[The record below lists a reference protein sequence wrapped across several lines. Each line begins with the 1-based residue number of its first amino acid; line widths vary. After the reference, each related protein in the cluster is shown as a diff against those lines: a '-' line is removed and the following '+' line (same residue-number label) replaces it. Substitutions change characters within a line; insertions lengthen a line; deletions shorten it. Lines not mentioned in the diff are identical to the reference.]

1 MKPVMKPVLGP
12 AKNTTAVAASSTL
25 AKPWIACGALLC
37 GLGLLNPTTGT
48 KGGNRPYQIFSQKDV
63 ETVG

>member
-1 MKPVMKPVLGP
+1 MHFDVR
-12 AKNTTAVAASSTL
+12 
-25 AKPWIACGALLC
+25 
-37 GLGLLNPTTGT
+37 LGLLNPTTGT